1 VNSDYFPKQI
11 YCFSLNGNS
20 SSNSGVRTE
29 YDLSNRR
36 SGFHLGVA
44 HVGLVKENVTLR
56 LVLLRVLL
64 LSAASTSSPMYQ
76 TYLNLQTGK
85 AVVCATEVMLFWKSE
100 DIRGNVIGVHFLEM
114 AKKMQA
120 L

>member
-1 VNSDYFPKQI
+1 
-11 YCFSLNGNS
+11 
-20 SSNSGVRTE
+20 
-29 YDLSNRR
+29 
-36 SGFHLGVA
+36 
-44 HVGLVKENVTLR
+44 
-56 LVLLRVLL
+56 
-64 LSAASTSSPMYQ
+64 MYQ